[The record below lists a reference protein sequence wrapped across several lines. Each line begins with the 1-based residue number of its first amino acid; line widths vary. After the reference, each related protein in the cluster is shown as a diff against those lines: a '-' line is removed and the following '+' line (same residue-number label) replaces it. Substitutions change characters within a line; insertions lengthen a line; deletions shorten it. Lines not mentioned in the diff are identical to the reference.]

1 MTSFAFYYI
10 EANIVCILVFAIL
23 LLHNHFSID
32 RQEKQIKFDHAL
44 IAFMLY
50 FISDAAWA
58 AIIAGMLPR
67 NRFTVVATN
76 FSNCVIMA
84 AITFLWLRYVMAVE
98 QSPHREKKSSQFAV
112 AFPFL
117 VSTVTMIA
125 LYLINPRLLLSDDL
139 ELQPAY
145 NIFLVI
151 VPSIYITAVIVYT
164 SRRAHTE
171 KNPFEKRRHL
181 FVGLFPLLVIL
192 GGVFQL
198 LALPKTPIFCF
209 CCTILMLIFYIQSME
224 GQISIDPLTRLNN
237 RRQLLHYLTQ
247 ESGNHRDGRLTY
259 VIMLDINDFKK
270 INDTYGH
277 AEGDR
282 ALVLVANALRKAVNS
297 HSMSAFLG
305 RYGGDEFI
313 IILHPGSAEEIEP
326 LVNEIR
332 AQIEDACRAQG
343 TPYVVSV
350 GIGCDAL
357 KDGEDTLQECMRRAD
372 EKLYL
377 DKAHGKRQG
386 HTTRVAF

>member
-1 MTSFAFYYI
+1 MSGYFIYYT
-10 EANIVCILVFAIL
+10 EANLVCVIIFGIML
-23 LLHNHFSID
+23 LRDLFNAD

-50 FISDAAWA
+50 FISDALWA
-58 AIIAGMLPR
+58 AIIAGIIPR

-76 FSNCVIMA
+76 FSNCIIMA
-84 AITFLWLRYVMAVE
+84 AITYLWLQYVMVVE
-98 QSPHREKKSSQFAV
+98 QAPHRERAINKFSV
-112 AFPFL
+112 IFPFI
-117 VSTVTMIA
+117 VSTVVMIA
-125 LYLINPRLLLSDDL
+125 MYLINPRLLLSDTL

-181 FVGLFPLLVIL
+181 FVGLFPLLVIF
-192 GGVFQL
+192 GGV
-198 LALPKTPIFCF
+198 
-209 CCTILMLIFYIQSME
+209 E

-247 ESGNHRDGRLTY
+247 ESGNHRDGRLSY

-282 ALVLVANALRKAVNS
+282 ALVLVAEALRKTVNS
-297 HSMSAFLG
+297 QSAPAFLG

-313 IILHPGSAEEIEP
+313 LILHPNSADEVEP
-326 LVNEIR
+326 LVAAIR
-332 AQIEDACRAQG
+332 ARIEEACRAQG
-343 TPYVVSV
+343 TPYIVSI
-350 GIGCDAL
+350 GIGFDAL
-357 KDGEDTLQECMRRAD
+357 RDGEDNLQSCMQRAD

-386 HTTRVAF
+386 HTTRAAY

>member
-1 MTSFAFYYI
+1 MSGYFIYYT
-10 EANIVCILVFAIL
+10 EANLVCVIIFGIML
-23 LLHNHFSID
+23 LRDLFSVD

-50 FISDAAWA
+50 FISDALWA

-76 FSNCVIMA
+76 FSNCIIMA
-84 AITFLWLRYVMAVE
+84 AITYLWLQYVMVVE
-98 QSPHREKKSSQFAV
+98 QVPHRERTINQFSV
-112 AFPFL
+112 AFPFI
-117 VSTVTMIA
+117 VSTVAMIA
-125 LYLINPRLLLSDDL
+125 LFLINPRLLLSDAL

-164 SRRAHTE
+164 SRRAFAE
-171 KNPFEKRRHL
+171 RNPFERRKHL
-181 FVGLFPLLVIL
+181 FVGLFPLLVIV
-192 GGVFQL
+192 GGVIQL
-198 LALPKTPIFCF
+198 LALPETPIFCF

-237 RRQLLHYLTQ
+237 RGQLLHYLTQ
-247 ESGNHRDGRLTY
+247 EGGHRDGRLTY

-282 ALVLVANALRKAVNS
+282 ALVLVADALRKTVNGQS
-297 HSMSAFLG
+297 APAFLG

-313 IILHPGSAEEIEP
+313 IILHPEKADFIEP
-326 LVNEIR
+326 LVDEIR
-332 AQIEDACRAQG
+332 AQIERSCRAEG
-343 TPYVVSV
+343 TPYTVSV
-350 GIGCDAL
+350 GIGYDAL
-357 KDGEDTLQECMRRAD
+357 RDGEDTLQICMQRAD

-377 DKAHGKRQG
+377 DKARSKRQG
-386 HTTRVAF
+386 YAARTAY

>member
-1 MTSFAFYYI
+1 
-10 EANIVCILVFAIL
+10 
-23 LLHNHFSID
+23 
-32 RQEKQIKFDHAL
+32 
-44 IAFMLY
+44 
-50 FISDAAWA
+50 
-58 AIIAGMLPR
+58 
-67 NRFTVVATN
+67 
-76 FSNCVIMA
+76 
-84 AITFLWLRYVMAVE
+84 MAVE

-181 FVGLFPLLVIL
+181 FVGLFPLLVIF

-224 GQISIDPLTRLNN
+224 RQISIDPLTRLNN
-237 RRQLLHYLTQ
+237 RGQLLHYLTQ
-247 ESGNHRDGRLTY
+247 ESGSHRDGRLTY

-282 ALVLVANALRKAVNS
+282 ALVLVADALRKAVNS
-297 HSMSAFLG
+297 HGMSAFLG

>member
-1 MTSFAFYYI
+1 MSGYFIYYT
-10 EANIVCILVFAIL
+10 EANLVCVIIFGIML
-23 LLHNHFSID
+23 LRDLFSVD

-50 FISDAAWA
+50 FISDALWA

-76 FSNCVIMA
+76 FSNCIIMA
-84 AITFLWLRYVMAVE
+84 AITYLWLQYVMVVE
-98 QSPHREKKSSQFAV
+98 QVPHRERTINQFSV
-112 AFPFL
+112 AFPFI
-117 VSTVTMIA
+117 VSTVAMIA
-125 LYLINPRLLLSDDL
+125 LFLINPRLLLSDAL

-164 SRRAHTE
+164 SRRAFAE
-171 KNPFEKRRHL
+171 RNPFERRKHL
-181 FVGLFPLLVIL
+181 FVGLFPLLVIV
-192 GGVFQL
+192 GGVIQL
-198 LALPKTPIFCF
+198 LALPETPIFCF

-237 RRQLLHYLTQ
+237 RGQLLHYLTQ
-247 ESGNHRDGRLTY
+247 ESGGHRDGRLSY

-282 ALVLVANALRKAVNS
+282 ALVLVAEALRKTVNS
-297 HSMSAFLG
+297 QSAPAFLG

-313 IILHPGSAEEIEP
+313 LILHPNSSDEVEP
-326 LVNEIR
+326 LVNAIR
-332 AQIEDACRAQG
+332 ARIEEACRAQG
-343 TPYVVSV
+343 TPYIVSI
-350 GIGCDAL
+350 GIGFDAL
-357 KDGEDTLQECMRRAD
+357 KDGEDNLQSCMQRAD

-377 DKAHGKRQG
+377 DKARGKRQG
-386 HTTRVAF
+386 YTTRAAY